1 MEKILSL
8 DPASLKNLGIAI
20 IEIEKDN
27 IKIID
32 HFTHVFKSN
41 LENKEQRLVE
51 TKKIITKLIKK
62 YNINMVLMELSLGF
76 GKAFVR
82 SQIIEI
88 TGVIKLIA
96 CEKKIC
102 VKEIAPTRIKK
113 LVTGSGKAKK
123 QDMKKSI
130 MGKFNIGKK
139 DIGTEH
145 EVDAIGV
152 AFAHFVETTT
162 SRKE

>member
-20 IEIEKDN
+20 LEIKKNN

-62 YNINMVLMELSLGF
+62 HNINQVLMELSLGF

-88 TGVIKLIA
+88 TGVIKLVA
-96 CEKKIC
+96 CEKKVN

-113 LVTGSGKAKK
+113 LVTGSGKSKK
-123 QDMKKSI
+123 TEMKKSI
-130 MGKFNIGKK
+130 MERFNINKK
-139 DIGTEH
+139 DTGTEH

-152 AFAHFVETTT
+152 ALAYFIETTNGE
-162 SRKE
+162 RG